1 MLRSLFVVAAGLV
14 LGLPLSAPAV
24 EISGDYLETR
34 TCDIY
39 TGPCFANSE
48 VGLTGRQAI
57 MAWSID
63 EGTQDGVDLA
73 GLKVVLAIN
82 ASDTLAL
89 GGGMTVQPDPI
100 KAVVLVDDRAT
111 VEQRAAL
118 LAFVRGRADRVA
130 SNIVRVDAAP
140 IEMTTDHIKKVGHLT
155 AGDKVEVRTRALGV
169 HDHCCTNEVVYYPP
183 LADVENTSPAF
194 TIDGRF
200 EGRGLGVR
208 WSSPKTRS
216 AFLGTFAY

>member
-1 MLRSLFVVAAGLV
+1 VPGLLPGRLNLTRFTEGSDMLRAFLIVLAAGLM
-14 LGLPLSAPAV
+14 LISPLSAPAV

-34 TCDIY
+34 TCDVY

-48 VGLTGRQAI
+48 VGLT
-57 MAWSID
+57 
-63 EGTQDGVDLA
+63 

-89 GGGMTVQPDPI
+89 GGGMVVHPDPI

-111 VEQRAAL
+111 VEQQAAL
-118 LAFVRGRADRVA
+118 LAFVRGRAQRVA

-155 AGDKVEVRTRALGV
+155 AGDKVEVLTRALGV